1 VDAYLLTEGYLFGK
15 RVELL
20 LIFGDLARELDDED
34 LVLETLN
41 VRQRFT
47 EEIESFV
54 NHRRTRFRV
63 QSSEFRVN
71 PELGTLN
78 PEL

>member
-1 VDAYLLTEGYLFGK
+1 
-15 RVELL
+15 LL

-54 NHRRTRFRV
+54 DH
-63 QSSEFRVN
+63 
-71 PELGTLN
+71 G
-78 PEL
+78 